1 MQNRFLNFIRKYWL
15 SILLS
20 LIMVL
25 GITLSIKY
33 SYLYQSDSEVFPFDL
48 STVYLLCVIPI
59 YSLIY
64 GCLSYVKAKK
74 VWVPQLILY
83 TATFIYFF
91 AVRSTSEVLLDI
103 LLFSMYPVAFSLIGS
118 SITAFICYIV
128 KKTKEDMK

>member
-20 LIMVL
+20 LIMLL
-25 GITLSIKY
+25 GIPLSIKY

-64 GCLSYVKAKK
+64 GYLSYVKAKK